1 MTVNA
6 LATVIVSLNP
16 HQRLC
21 RGPSLACGSDLI
33 LTLNHFMKPAS
44 PELARQP
51 PGWVHLEN
59 NKFLFQWLFPYLN
72 QMAEL
77 NTTDCCEK
85 SAHCEARSA
94 LHIFMD
100 TWSPSGRGRGHYCYD
115 VTTLGPITGHGNTR
129 PGSVNMQRVERK
141 TGKLLPYFTG

>member
-85 SAHCEARSA
+85 SAHCQARSA

-100 TWSPSGRGRGHYCYD
+100 TWSPSGRRRGHYCYG

>member
-85 SAHCEARSA
+85 SAHCQARSA

-100 TWSPSGRGRGHYCYD
+100 TWSRSGRGRGHYCYG

>member
-6 LATVIVSLNP
+6 MATVIVSLNP

-51 PGWVHLEN
+51 LGWVHLEN

-85 SAHCEARSA
+85 SAHCQARSA

-100 TWSPSGRGRGHYCYD
+100 TWSPSGRGRGHYCYG

>member
-59 NKFLFQWLFPYLN
+59 NKFLFQ
-72 QMAEL
+72 
-77 NTTDCCEK
+77 
-85 SAHCEARSA
+85 
-94 LHIFMD
+94 
-100 TWSPSGRGRGHYCYD
+100 
-115 VTTLGPITGHGNTR
+115 
-129 PGSVNMQRVERK
+129 
-141 TGKLLPYFTG
+141 

>member
-21 RGPSLACGSDLI
+21 RGPSLPCGSDLI

-85 SAHCEARSA
+85 SAHCQARSA

-100 TWSPSGRGRGHYCYD
+100 TWSPSGRGRGHYCYG

>member
-1 MTVNA
+1 MTVNT

-85 SAHCEARSA
+85 SAHCQARSA

-100 TWSPSGRGRGHYCYD
+100 TWSPSGRGRGHYCYG

>member
-100 TWSPSGRGRGHYCYD
+100 TWSPSGRGRGHYCYG

-141 TGKLLPYFTG
+141 IGKLLPYFTG